1 MVIAFEG
8 MDGVGKTSVAKKV
21 SEILNIEYASDPI
34 QKFLGLSD
42 EEYRVMIKMIRNM
55 ENDKIAL
62 IYYVLRHMIARQ
74 SKDEYKIVDRS
85 MASTYYFESKK
96 VEPTFFEEINKLG
109 CNADFTIVLYAN
121 VNKRIERMKK
131 RNENDED
138 LKNKESLQDGYE
150 LMLEYLNKFNLP
162 YVVIDTSYLSFEDSV
177 MECINTINNYLS
189 FEKNKVKRL

>member
-1 MVIAFEG
+1 M
-8 MDGVGKTSVAKKV
+8 K
-21 SEILNIEYASDPI
+21 EISLVVPMYN
-34 QKFLGLSD
+34 
-42 EEYRVMIKMIRNM
+42 EEEMIP
-55 ENDKIAL
+55 L
-62 IYYVLRHMIARQ
+62 
-74 SKDEYKIVDRS
+74 
-85 MASTYYFESKK
+85 
-96 VEPTFFEEINKLG
+96 FFEEINKLG